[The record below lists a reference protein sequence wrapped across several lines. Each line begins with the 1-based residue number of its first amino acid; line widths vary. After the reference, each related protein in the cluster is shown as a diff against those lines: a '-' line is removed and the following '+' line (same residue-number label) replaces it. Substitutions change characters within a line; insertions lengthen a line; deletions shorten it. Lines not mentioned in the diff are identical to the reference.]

1 VSDSTILSVHHESEG
16 NGAAA
21 LTQSIIKG
29 ANGANSATNAIL
41 GFLSI
46 VTDSSGVFGGYLVT
60 NAWGRPLEFRLST
73 AVLPNRVQQILY
85 GPTLAEYLHAEL
97 IGKTL
102 VEKTTTQPTLIIADT
117 LAALGLRNRVQIP
130 TLSTAAADGP
140 EYRSLTTERAGQL
153 LAYAAK
159 HVADLPL
166 IHARLEQ
173 VDPAVDLAEP
183 FARIREAMLEARKM
197 GVTNR
202 AA

>member
-1 VSDSTILSVHHESEG
+1 MSDSTILSVHNEPEG
-16 NGAAA
+16 NGSTLLPLTAGQGAAA
-21 LTQSIIKG
+21 THGSM
-29 ANGANSATNAIL
+29 NAIL

-46 VTDSSGVFGGYLVT
+46 VSDASGIFGGYLVT

-73 AVLPNRVQQILY
+73 AVQPNRVQQILY
-85 GPTLAEYLHAEL
+85 GPTLSEYLHAEL

-117 LAALGLRNRVQIP
+117 LAALGLRSRVQIP
-130 TLSTAAADGP
+130 TLSTAAANDP
-140 EYRSLTTERAGQL
+140 EHRSLTTDRAGQL
-153 LAYAAK
+153 LTYAVK
-159 HVADLPL
+159 HAADLPA

-197 GVTNR
+197 GATNR